1 MEKEATIDE
10 KIRISKKEKPK
21 KRGKVDIRRE
31 PGQPKKKRMRLGEG
45 VEEKI

>member
-10 KIRISKKEKPK
+10 KIRIRKKEKSK
-21 KRGKVDIRRE
+21 KRGEVNIRME